1 MSTFAASDARPKQ
14 TTRHPTTD
22 IFKPLQWLHRAWRVV
37 LAAPAVSAALG
48 IGFTILCA
56 SAYAAADALPLFT
69 ATFATLLLAVS
80 PFFAAAAYAAAM
92 QVSRGQQPTLAGCAY
107 SVAGRA
113 LSIGIFA
120 TLCGL
125 LMAAWVRL
133 AGLSFAL
140 YYNTLGLS
148 GTEVTRVW
156 FAGDAPAGL
165 LVFLGAATAVLAAA
179 LFTLA
184 VIALPRIVDR
194 DCDVV
199 QAVTTGLRV
208 IKANPLIVA
217 VWSVVLL
224 VTIALALISQLL
236 LMPLV
241 FPVLAYASWFC
252 YADLSRG

>member
-1 MSTFAASDARPKQ
+1 MSALVAIHARRKQ
-14 TTRHPTTD
+14 ITRHPTTD
-22 IFKPLQWLHRAWRVV
+22 IIKPLLWLHRAWHVL

-48 IGFTILCA
+48 IGFTVLCL
-56 SAYAAADALPLFT
+56 SAFAAADALPLFT
-69 ATFATLLLAVS
+69 ATFVTLLLAVS
-80 PFFAAAAYAAAM
+80 PFLPAAAYGAAM
-92 QVSRGQQPTLAGCAY
+92 QVSKGQQPTLVSCAR
-107 SVAGRA
+107 SVADRA

-148 GTEVTRVW
+148 TSEVTHVW
-156 FAGDAPAGL
+156 FSGDAPAGL
-165 LVFLGAATAVLAAA
+165 LVFLGTATAVLAAF
-179 LFTLA
+179 LFALA
-184 VIALPRIVDR
+184 VIALPKIVDR

-199 QAVTTGLRV
+199 QAGIAGMR
-208 IKANPLIVA
+208 IIRANPLTVA
-217 VWSVVLL
+217 AWSLVLL
-224 VTIALALISQLL
+224 VIIALALVSQLL

-252 YADLSRG
+252 YAELSRG